1 MAVKKIMTDKLVT
14 VSPNDTVEHMQNI
27 LEKYNIHHL
36 LVIDNENLVGVIS
49 DRDIL
54 RIISPYIN
62 TKVET
67 EKDLFTLTRTAS
79 QLMTKKPITISPQA
93 SIRDAAKSLLDNKVS
108 LLPVVND
115 DGNAIGVLSWKDVMR
130 YIID

>member
-1 MAVKKIMTDKLVT
+1 M
-14 VSPNDTVEHMQNI
+14 
-27 LEKYNIHHL
+27 
-36 LVIDNENLVGVIS
+36 GVIS